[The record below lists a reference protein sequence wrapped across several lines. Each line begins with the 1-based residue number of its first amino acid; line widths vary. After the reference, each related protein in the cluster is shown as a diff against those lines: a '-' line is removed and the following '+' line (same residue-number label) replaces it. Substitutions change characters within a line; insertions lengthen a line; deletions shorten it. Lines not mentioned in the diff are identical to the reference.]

1 MEEIVVQLVVV
12 IQSMVCVKDVMR
24 MEVMMS
30 DAQIVISAIFAVI
43 FFVILLFNV
52 VSYPNV
58 KLYKKKYDELRRGV
72 YKYEPTEHNESNY
85 FYLYSY
91 DITTLTFTRTDVNII
106 FFLDGDIKLT
116 DNLYIHKSHLFMSL
130 VSWYYWIKFQ
140 KLKDEL
146 ISEYIIREG
155 QRRRAQNLIYETSKL
170 KNNLEF
176 KFLRG

>member
-1 MEEIVVQLVVV
+1 MT
-12 IQSMVCVKDVMR
+12 
-24 MEVMMS
+24 
-30 DAQIVISAIFAVI
+30 DAQIVISILSGII
-43 FFVILLFNV
+43 FFLYLVNNLLSLSNV
-52 VSYPNV
+52 E
-58 KLYKKKYDELRRGV
+58 LYMKKYDELKRGV
-72 YKYEPTEHNESNY
+72 YKYEPNLGLQSHY

-130 VSWYYWIKFQ
+130 VSWYYWKKFQ

-146 ISEYIIREG
+146 IVNYERGLDVRQIYD
-155 QRRRAQNLIYETSKL
+155 RAVELERK
-170 KNNLEF
+170 KNKLEF